1 MINLLK
7 IFCFGAALLTT
18 TGCESLSRW
27 KMAGTRTLVSFV
39 PREVDRHLGEIA
51 QKSQSPAL
59 GSTIVPPDAHK
70 HVSALA
76 APLLKQVSL
85 SPLEPRVQVIA
96 SDIPNAFAFPHG
108 GIFVTT
114 KLIQISKGPEEILAV
129 LAHEIAHVAQRHS
142 MQQLVTQAGMTI
154 AISTVFGDLGALGDI
169 ASAGGTL
176 LGLKFSRDHERDA
189 DSVGVEILRKAEL
202 PLSGMSA
209 FFERMDEF
217 EKSRSSLPID
227 ENVMSFL
234 QTHPR
239 TQERIDTA
247 RALVS
252 EPGIKTPKSLQ
263 DAYSRLKKLF

>member
-7 IFCFGAALLTT
+7 ISFFGLSLLAT

-27 KMAGTRTLVSFV
+27 KMAGTRALVSV
-39 PREVDRHLGEIA
+39 IPREVDRHLGEAA
-51 QKSQSPAL
+51 QTTQVRAL
-59 GSTIVPPDAHK
+59 GSAVVPPEANT

-76 APLLKQVSL
+76 APLLKMVSL
-85 SPLEPRVQVIA
+85 SPLEPRVQVVA
-96 SDIPNAFAFPHG
+96 SDLPNAFAFPHG

-114 KLIQISKGPEEILAV
+114 KLIQISKSPEEILSV
-129 LAHEIAHVAQRHS
+129 LAHEVAHVVQRHS

-176 LGLKFSRDHERDA
+176 LGLKFSRDHEREADA
-189 DSVGVEILRKAEL
+189 VGVEILRKAGL
-202 PLSGMSA
+202 PLNGMSA

-217 EKSRSSLPID
+217 EKSQSKMPIN

-239 TQERIDTA
+239 TEERIETA

-252 EPGIKTPKSLQ
+252 EPGVQTPRAVK
-263 DAYSRLKKLF
+263 DAFLRLKKLF